1 MNKRILAATAIL
13 VVATSIVV
21 GVAVA
26 QVSANYD
33 LSWHVIGGG
42 GTRSTSANYVAMG
55 TIGQAAVGMISGA
68 SHEVCAGFWCGAG
81 EKCRIYLP
89 LMLRNYP
96 D

>member
-1 MNKRILAATAIL
+1 MKRRILAATAVMLVISSL
-13 VVATSIVV
+13 VVA
-21 GVAVA
+21 VAVG
-26 QVSANYD
+26 QVSGNFD
-33 LSWHVIGGG
+33 LSWHIIGGG

-68 SHEVCAGFWCGAG
+68 SHEVCAGFWCMGP
-81 EKCRIYLP
+81 ECWIYMP